1 MRISVYSA
9 ADHDRVFLEQAN
21 AAGRHELD
29 FLAPALTTR
38 TAHLARGSQ
47 AVSVFVDDTVNE
59 EVLGILAKHGIGIIA
74 LRCTGYD
81 NVDLEA
87 AKQIGIRVVH
97 VPDYP
102 PQAVAEHAAGLIL
115 SLNRRIHRAY
125 NRTRSGDYTL
135 AGMMGFDSFG
145 KSVAVVGT
153 GRIGTA
159 FARIMVGFG
168 CKVMGY
174 SPHHHEAFEA
184 SGGQY
189 GSMDDIGVG
198 ADIVSLHCPLTPD
211 THHLINKDVIRRFN
225 PGAILINTARGALV
239 DSRAVIPA
247 LRSGQL
253 GGFGMDVYEHERG
266 LYFANHENDVVR
278 DDVIARL
285 LSMPNVII
293 TGHQAWFTRESMTA
307 ISQAT
312 LTSFDEYEMGR
323 TLTLEL

>member
-1 MRISVYSA
+1 MRISVFSA
-9 ADHDRVFLEQAN
+9 AEHDRDFLEQAN

-29 FLAPALTTR
+29 FLPTALTAS
-38 TAHLARGSQ
+38 TAHLASGSQ
-47 AVSVFVDDTVNE
+47 AVSVFVDDTVDRGALA
-59 EVLGILAKHGIGIIA
+59 VLAKNGVGLVA
-74 LRCTGYD
+74 LRCAGYD

-87 AKQIGIRVVH
+87 AKEAGIRVVH
-97 VPDYP
+97 VPNYP
-102 PQAVAEHAAGLIL
+102 PQAVAEHAVGLML
-115 SLNRRIHRAY
+115 SINRRIHRAY

-135 AGMMGFDSFG
+135 AGMMGFDVAG

-168 CKVMGY
+168 CRVVGY
-174 SPHHHEAFEA
+174 SPHRHQAFEA
-184 SGGQY
+184 TGAEY
-189 GSMDDIGVG
+189 GPLEAMGEG
-198 ADIVSLHCPLTPD
+198 ADVISLHCPLTSD
-211 THHLINKDVIRRFN
+211 TRHLINKDVISRLN

-239 DSRAVIPA
+239 DSPAVIPA

-266 LYFANHENDVVR
+266 LYFANHENDVVK

-293 TGHQAWFTRESMTA
+293 TAHQAWFTRESMTA

-312 LTSFDEYEMGR
+312 LTSFDEYESGAS
-323 TLTLEL
+323 LTLEI